1 MRTLNHKSME
11 DLNEVDNRLESPS
24 LKSILRR
31 PRSTSPYSPYGGVS
45 SPYLSGNELNSGMSA
60 RSQHVFNNIRDT
72 LRFFEAQNRILR
84 KYIELLR
91 ISSIEHAEHVK
102 GCYEAE
108 ILSLRTLKSAEH
120 EKRIDFQ
127 KNEGELR
134 RAFEDNEELWIDEL
148 EKHRMK
154 RESERREMKHL
165 SDLEAD
171 RILSTRI
178 DRDAVNTRINEFYMK
193 MKALIADHE
202 RTIREETQKLCID
215 STPTNRE
222 YFRKELESSIKDIRL
237 DFDRVMIKNQN
248 DHEQMLRRTIEKIKK
263 ENGNIAQAQTNMRDE
278 IIRQRAEITAF
289 RDKLADLEGRNTQ
302 LQQTIEHRNHM
313 YREEERLFQISLAA
327 KEDANRRVK
336 EECTR
341 ITLELDRILDYNIS
355 LQREIEEYRQLLDD
369 GESGR
374 VPRSRSRS
382 PERVIKHVYYEPVIV
397 NVPSPAH
404 SPYHSPHISPRYSP
418 HYYTSYYSSYRPYS
432 TYSTDYTTYR
442 RPRSLSPVRSDYKN
456 YRDEVVVERSHTP
469 ESGHSYTERVEQR
482 EKTHF
487 SRAYQGHISITHSSD
502 GQYIAVENTSLIHDI
517 NISAWKVEHIVNGA
531 LDAMFVF
538 PPSGIIL
545 KPKQTRKIWGN
556 AYRHFASL
564 YDFVCDT
571 YSRFGTSYETQ
582 TVLFNQ
588 FGEVVCKLNTD

>member
-1 MRTLNHKSME
+1 MGDE
-11 DLNEVDNRLESPS
+11 D
-24 LKSILRR
+24 
-31 PRSTSPYSPYGGVS
+31 
-45 SPYLSGNELNSGMSA
+45 LSGNDRNSGMSA
-60 RSQHVFNNIRDT
+60 RSQHVLNNIRDT

-91 ISSIEHAEHVK
+91 VSSIEHAEHVK

-127 KNEGELR
+127 KNENELR

-148 EKHRMK
+148 EKHRTK
-154 RESERREMKHL
+154 RESERREMKYL

-171 RILSTRI
+171 VSFTKRCIQESEGEKIRIQAEISRLTKEVNAKILSTRI

-248 DHEQMLRRTIEKIKK
+248 DHEQMLRKAIEKIKK
-263 ENGNIAQAQTNMRDE
+263 ENGNIAQAQTNMRNE
-278 IIRQRAEITAF
+278 IIRQRAEISAF

-327 KEDANRRVK
+327 KEDANRRVR

-374 VPRSRSRS
+374 APRSRSRT
-382 PERVIKHVYYEPVIV
+382 PERVIKHIYYEPVTV
-397 NVPSPAH
+397 TVPSPAH
-404 SPYHSPHISPRYSP
+404 SPYHSPHISPHYSP
-418 HYYTSYYSSYRPYS
+418 QHYTSYYSPYRPYS
-432 TYSTDYTTYR
+432 AYSTEYTTYR
-442 RPRSLSPVRSDYKN
+442 RPRSLSPVRNDYKN
-456 YRDEVVVERSHTP
+456 YRDEVIVERPRTP
-469 ESGHSYTERVEQR
+469 DSGC
-482 EKTHF
+482 
-487 SRAYQGHISITHSSD
+487 
-502 GQYIAVENTSLIHDI
+502 L
-517 NISAWKVEHIVNGA
+517 
-531 LDAMFVF
+531 
-538 PPSGIIL
+538 
-545 KPKQTRKIWGN
+545 
-556 AYRHFASL
+556 
-564 YDFVCDT
+564 
-571 YSRFGTSYETQ
+571 
-582 TVLFNQ
+582 
-588 FGEVVCKLNTD
+588 